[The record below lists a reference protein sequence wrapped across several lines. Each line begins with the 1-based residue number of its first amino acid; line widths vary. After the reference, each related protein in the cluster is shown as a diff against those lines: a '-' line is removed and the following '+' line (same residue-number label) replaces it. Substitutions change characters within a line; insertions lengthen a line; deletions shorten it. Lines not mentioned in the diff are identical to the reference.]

1 MLGIS
6 GVSGDM
12 QTLHRHSEQNCDARL
27 AIEMFCYSVQK
38 HIAAMGCALGG
49 IDLLVFSGGIG
60 EHDAKVRN
68 RICGGLAW
76 LGDFAVQVLPAQE
89 ELEMAHI
96 GFALPKLARG

>member
-1 MLGIS
+1 M
-6 GVSGDM
+6 
-12 QTLHRHSEQNCDARL
+12 AP
-27 AIEMFCYSVQK
+27 
-38 HIAAMGCALGG
+38 AAMGCALGG